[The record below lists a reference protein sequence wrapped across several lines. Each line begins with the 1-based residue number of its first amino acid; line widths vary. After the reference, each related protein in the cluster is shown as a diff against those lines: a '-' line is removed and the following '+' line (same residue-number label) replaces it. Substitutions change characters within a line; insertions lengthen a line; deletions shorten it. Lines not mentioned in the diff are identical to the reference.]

1 MEENENGNGN
11 GQQHEDFSSDEWK
24 QRLRKDI
31 DFLEKLKVTD
41 RLEICAALGYLFYAL
56 NRSCQGWLKWLQAP
70 VVMKEFKEEE
80 LKHYLDIAKKNI
92 IELLEL
98 DFSATDK
105 YYEAIKIAESHLG
118 GKEEKSQLRY
128 T

>member
-1 MEENENGNGN
+1 MSENGNGN
-11 GQQHEDFSSDEWK
+11 GNERHEDFSPDEWK

-31 DFLEKLKVTD
+31 DFLEKLKTAD

-80 LKHYLDIAKKNI
+80 LKYYLDVAKKNI
-92 IELLEL
+92 VELLEL

-105 YYEAIKIAESHLG
+105 YYEAIKTVENNI

>member
-1 MEENENGNGN
+1 MEENGNGN
-11 GQQHEDFSSDEWK
+11 ANEHHEDFSPDEWK

-31 DFLEKLKVTD
+31 DFLEKLKTAD
-41 RLEICAALGYLFYAL
+41 RLEVCAALGYLFYAL

-80 LKHYLDIAKKNI
+80 LKEYLDIAKKNI

-105 YYEAIKIAESHLG
+105 YYEAIKIAQSHIG
-118 GKEEKSQLRY
+118 NKEEKPQLRY